1 MAAQN
6 LKYYQFSRAK
16 YNVFKN
22 RWTLNKNKIL
32 SLVAQSKLVE
42 APGLALLFLLPPA
55 STDAPLDPD
64 LDLFTDLLLD
74 LLADFLGLLDLEALG
89 LLLLDPLGLLEAF
102 LGLLDLLGLL
112 LSDLSRRGD
121 LERLPLDLLLDL
133 DLDLL

>member
-32 SLVAQSKLVE
+32 GRAQSKLVE

-55 STDAPLDPD
+55 STDAALDPD

>member
-32 SLVAQSKLVE
+32 GQAQSKLVE

-121 LERLPLDLLLDL
+121 LDRLPLDLLLDL